1 MAKYSP
7 SLTAIDRDLAFSKK
21 LVWLYVSLP
30 SQPYEFI
37 DAAKREGLAQRIEQ
51 GLQGL
56 VQSGNKSVESFLIV
70 TSVPFQDEEW
80 IDELNTRTA
89 RHDPSPYWAK
99 FSDNMY
105 NHVHNRVFRTKEVF
119 LSILVGKRSDY
130 NSNKTFGPLGGI
142 LDYASQ
148 AVGVKDPS
156 IPEKELEYWHNRAQ
170 EIRRNLRY
178 GSLKAEEVRSNT
190 IARLTKE
197 SLWPGMNVPA
207 VSNSDKQSWGRGE
220 ISGIAIADVSNH
232 KKFLRIEQI
241 DDQGRR
247 RVGYRAT
254 LCFSRFP
261 DSLHFPQQEPW
272 IHFASVLEAPAT
284 VYSRFTIVP
293 AQKVSKDVDRKEKD
307 ALDQIRNSGDKV
319 TIAMEE
325 QLVMAQE
332 VKYRLS
338 RNRTPWIY
346 GRHRIVLSAPTEEIL
361 YNRVQGTI
369 DHYKDLDID
378 VIWSSGDQVKLLLES
393 QPADDVRVSA
403 YFQRQELGIIPIG
416 MPTASGGAG
425 DTVKIDS
432 STGKKKGW
440 LGPYVGYSTSRVE
453 EPSFVSLHAAISKNH
468 PPGCVVIGSPG
479 GGKSFFAFTM
489 TYLMALQGTWVV
501 YIDPK
506 GDALPI
512 ADLPGLEGRVKK
524 FDLKYGNDGLL
535 DPFTLSQDKAEQ
547 QLLALETCK
556 LFLGDN
562 MTAGQEGAL
571 MSAVRKIAMQALPNL
586 NKVVDELLSQSGEGY
601 TLGGNLDLIRQL
613 PFARLCFSNN
623 TSADRML
630 FRADDGLTLI
640 SLQSLDLPATSD
652 RRTYS
657 TKNHL
662 AVGIMYLLA
671 HYTESL
677 MNASDKSHPKAVVI
691 DEAWAITSTP
701 QGANMIPRLTRM
713 GRSLNTAVILVSQN
727 AGDFLTLTNNVSY
740 RMAFRTQD
748 KDEIRNVLKFYD
760 LDPEDQGNIATMH
773 GLENGEC
780 LMKDPDGNIA
790 RVKIDAWNDE
800 MKYAFDTNP
809 ETRGKKQAA

>member
-7 SLTAIDRDLAFSKK
+7 SLTAIDGDLAFSKK

-30 SQPYEFI
+30 TQPYEFI
-37 DAAKREGLAQRIEQ
+37 DAMKREALAQRLEQ

-56 VQSGNKSVESFLIV
+56 VTSGSKSVEGFLIT
-70 TSVPFQDEEW
+70 TSVPFHDEEW
-80 IDELNTRTA
+80 ISELNTRTEKYE
-89 RHDPSPYWAK
+89 PSYYWDE

-105 NHVHNRVFRTKEVF
+105 NHVHSKVFRTKEIF

-130 NSNKTFGPLGGI
+130 NSNKALGPLGGV
-142 LDYASQ
+142 LDVFSQ
-148 AVGVKDPS
+148 AIGVKDLA
-156 IPEKELEYWHNRAQ
+156 IPDEEIEFWHTRAE

-178 GSLKAEEVRSNT
+178 GSLKAELVRSNT
-190 IARLTKE
+190 IARLVKE
-197 SLWPGMNVPA
+197 SLWPGMNVPD
-207 VSNSDKQSWGRGE
+207 VSASDKQAWGRGE
-220 ISGIAIADVSNH
+220 IAGIAIADVSNN

-241 DDQGRR
+241 DDQGKR

-261 DSLHFPQQEPW
+261 DTLHFPQQEPW

-325 QLVMAQE
+325 QLTMAQE

-346 GRHRIVLSAPTEEIL
+346 GRHRIVISAPTEDIL
-361 YNRVQGTI
+361 RNRIRSTI
-369 DHYKDLDID
+369 DHYKNLDID

-393 QPADDVRVSA
+393 QPADDVRVTA

-425 DTVKIDS
+425 DTVKIDPT
-432 STGKKKGW
+432 TGKRKGW

-453 EPSFVSLHAAISKNH
+453 EPSFISLHAAISKNH

-512 ADLPGLEGRVKK
+512 ANLPGLEGHVKI

-535 DPFTLSQDKAEQ
+535 DPFTLSPDRAEQ

-562 MTAGQEGAL
+562 ITSGQESAL
-571 MSAVRKIAMQALPNL
+571 MVAVRKIATRQSPTL
-586 NKVVDELLSQSGEGY
+586 NQVVDDLLTQTGEGY

-623 TSADRML
+623 VASDRLL
-630 FRADDGLTLI
+630 FRADDGLTII
-640 SLQSLDLPATSD
+640 SLQSLDLPATSN
-652 RRTYS
+652 RSTYS

-727 AGDFLTLTNNVSY
+727 AGDFLELTNNVSY

-760 LDPEDQGNIATMH
+760 LDPEDAGNIATMH

-790 RVKIDAWNDE
+790 RVQIDAWNDE
-800 MKYAFDTNP
+800 MKFAFDTNP